1 MNDHWG
7 VVERITIAFFT
18 ALAPTLMAAAAL
30 VAALRAYRQAKAA
43 TEKLDGRIDQLVKAE
58 KGKARLEGTLEGQA
72 EAVMPKPQFEI
83 WRPQEGDK
91 ERGPRTDL
99 PPPPDATRGPRGDN
113 PADE

>member
-1 MNDHWG
+1 MNDHWLT
-7 VVERITIAFFT
+7 VERITIAFFT

-30 VAALRAYRQAKAA
+30 VAALRAYRQAKTAS
-43 TEKLDGRIDQLVKAE
+43 ERLDGRLDQLVKAE

-83 WRPQEGDK
+83 WHPPEGDK

-99 PPPPDATRGPRGDN
+99 PPPEPPTGGPRGYHPPDQ
-113 PADE
+113 